1 MITPAR
7 GEVIDDADS
16 VGGRFLNR
24 ETSDLH
30 FKSRVL
36 ALAEDPAIPL
46 LERAKFL
53 AIVAGNL
60 DEFYMVRVAGLKRQQ
75 SAGLTTLSA
84 DGLTPTQQLAAISK
98 QVGRLMERHAA
109 IFADD
114 MLPALRE
121 RGIQIVRWPE
131 ISKSQR
137 RELAAVFRERI
148 FPILTPLAVDPGH
161 PFPYISNRSLNLA
174 VFIQDAE
181 GRVRFARVKVPPLLP
196 RLMPI
201 EEGRCYIPLEDVIAA
216 NVSDLFPG
224 MEVLT
229 SHVFRVTRDA
239 ELEVDDDG
247 AEDLLNALEQELTR
261 RRFSKAV
268 RLEVERGT
276 PNHLLQ
282 MLMRELQVDEPDIFE
297 LSGPLDLS
305 CLAELLQIN
314 RPDLKDPPF
323 QPVTH
328 PRLLPTDDA
337 PADVFAAIRGGDI
350 LVHHPYESFANSVQL
365 FIEQAAADPDV
376 LAIKQTLYR
385 TSGESPIVD
394 ALIEAA
400 EAGKQVVVLV
410 EIKARFDEIA
420 NINWARTL
428 ERAGCHVVYGLVG
441 LKTHCKLCM
450 VVRQEGDRLRRYVHI
465 GTGNYNPATARI
477 YEDLGLLTA
486 DEQLGSDIGSLFN
499 YLTGYSRHESY
510 DSLLVA
516 PHEMRQRMISMI
528 EREAAIASRG
538 DTARIVFKLNAIV
551 DEAIIDALCQAS
563 QAGVNIDIIARGI
576 CALRPGVHGL
586 SDNIRVRSIVGRFLE
601 HSRIYYFANGGAEE
615 LYIGSAD
622 LMHRNLDRRVEVL
635 VRVAADELKRRLC
648 GILDLA
654 LADITGSWRL
664 GKSGKWSRITST
676 KEAAAGRLLARNG
689 ASPEDAP
696 AEAPL
701 SLQKELIRRASQAQ

>member
-1 MITPAR
+1 MITSAR
-7 GEVIDDADS
+7 GEVIDETDS
-16 VGGRFLNR
+16 EGGRFLNR
-24 ETSDLH
+24 EISDLH

-75 SAGLTTLSA
+75 SAGLATLSA
-84 DGLTPTQQLAAISK
+84 DGLTPTQQLVAISK

-121 RGIQIVRWPE
+121 RDIQIVRWPE

-137 RELAAVFRERI
+137 RDMAAVFRERI

-174 VFIQDAE
+174 VFIQDAD

-201 EEGRCYIPLEDVIAA
+201 EDGRCYIPLEDVITA

-276 PNHLLQ
+276 PDHLLE

-297 LSGPLDLS
+297 LPGPLDLS

-328 PRLLPTDDA
+328 PRLLPNEDA

-400 EAGKQVVVLV
+400 ETGKQVVVLV

-486 DEQLGSDIGSLFN
+486 DEQLGADIGSLFN

-528 EREAAIASRG
+528 QREAAVASRG
-538 DTARIVFKLNAIV
+538 DPARIVFKLNAIV
-551 DEAIIDALCQAS
+551 DEAIIDALYKAS

-654 LADITGSWRL
+654 LADSTGSWRL
-664 GKSGKWSRITST
+664 GKSSKWSRITSA
-676 KEAAAGRLLARNG
+676 KEAAAGRLLPRNG
-689 ASPEDAP
+689 ASAE
-696 AEAPL
+696 EAPVEAPM
-701 SLQKELIRRASQAQ
+701 SLQKELIRRASQTQ

>member
-1 MITPAR
+1 MITSAR
-7 GEVIDDADS
+7 GDVINASDS
-16 VGGRFLNR
+16 AGGRFLNR

-109 IFADD
+109 VFADD

-121 RGIQIVRWPE
+121 SGIQIVRWPE

-137 RELAAVFRERI
+137 REMAAVFRERI

-239 ELEVDDDG
+239 ELEMDDDG

-268 RLEVERGT
+268 RLETERDT
-276 PNHLLQ
+276 PDHLLE

-297 LSGPLDLS
+297 LPGPLDLS
-305 CLAELLQIN
+305 CLSELLQIN

-328 PRLLPTDDA
+328 PRLLPTEDA
-337 PADVFAAIRGGDI
+337 PADVFAAVRGGDI

-365 FIEQAAADPDV
+365 FIEQAAADPEV

-477 YEDLGLLTA
+477 YEDIGLLTA
-486 DEQLGSDIGSLFN
+486 DEQLGADIGSLFN

-516 PHEMRQRMISMI
+516 PHEMRQRMIALI
-528 EREAAIASRG
+528 EREVAIASRG
-538 DTARIVFKLNAIV
+538 DPARIVFKLNALV
-551 DEAIIDALCQAS
+551 DEAIIDALYKAS
-563 QAGVNIDIIARGI
+563 QAGVNIDIVARGI

-601 HSRIYYFANGGAEE
+601 HSRIYYFGNGGAEE

-635 VRVAADELKRRLC
+635 VRVAADELKRRLS

-676 KEAAAGRLLARNG
+676 KDSTAGPLLPRNG
-689 ASPEDAP
+689 ASPEEAP
-696 AEAPL
+696 ADVPQ

>member
-1 MITPAR
+1 MTTSTRA
-7 GEVIDDADS
+7 EVIGEPDS
-16 VGGRFLNR
+16 AAGRYLNR
-24 ETSDLH
+24 EISDLQL
-30 FKSRVL
+30 KSRVL
-36 ALAEDPAIPL
+36 AIAEDPAVPL

-53 AIVAGNL
+53 SIVATNL

-75 SAGLTTLSA
+75 AAGITALSA
-84 DGLTPTQQLAAISK
+84 DGLSPTQQLSAISR
-98 QVGRLMERHAA
+98 QVGRLMERHASV
-109 IFADD
+109 FVDD
-114 MLPALRE
+114 VLPALRE
-121 RGIQIVRWPE
+121 RDIQIMRWSE
-131 ISKSQR
+131 LSKSQR
-137 RELAAVFRERI
+137 HEMTAVFRERI

-181 GRVRFARVKVPPLLP
+181 AHVRFARVKVPPLLP
-196 RLMPI
+196 RLMSI
-201 EEGRCYIPLEDVIAA
+201 EEGRSYVPLEGVIAA
-216 NVSDLFPG
+216 NLGDLFPG
-224 MEVLT
+224 MEILT

-247 AEDLLNALEQELTR
+247 AEDLLAALEQELTR

-268 RLEVERGT
+268 RLEIERGT
-276 PNHLLQ
+276 PDHLLE
-282 MLMRELQVDEPDIFE
+282 MLMRELQVEAPDIFE
-297 LSGPLDLS
+297 LPSPLDLS
-305 CLAELLQIN
+305 CLVELLPIN

-323 QPVTH
+323 QPVNH
-328 PRLLPTDDA
+328 PALLPAEDA
-337 PADVFAAIRGGDI
+337 AADIFAAIRAGDI
-350 LVHHPYESFANSVQL
+350 LVHHPYESFQNTVQA
-365 FIEQAAADPDV
+365 FIEQAAADPNV

-486 DEQLGSDIGSLFN
+486 DERLGSDIGSLFN

-516 PHEMRQRMISMI
+516 PHEMRQRMIALI
-528 EREAAIASRG
+528 HRESAIAKRG
-538 DTARIVFKLNAIV
+538 DPASIVFKLNALV
-551 DEAIIDALCQAS
+551 DEAIIDTLYKAS
-563 QAGVNIDIIARGI
+563 QAGVSIDIIARGI

-676 KEAAAGRLLARNG
+676 KDAAAGRLLPRNG
-689 ASPEDAP
+689 TSPEEAF
-696 AEAPL
+696 ANAPL

>member
-1 MITPAR
+1 MITSAR
-7 GEVIDDADS
+7 GEVIDASDS
-16 VGGRFLNR
+16 ASARFLNR

-36 ALAEDPAIPL
+36 AFAEDPAIPL

-109 IFADD
+109 AFADD
-114 MLPALRE
+114 VLPALRE
-121 RGIQIVRWPE
+121 RDIQIVRWPE

-137 RELAAVFRERI
+137 REMAAVFRERI

-174 VFIQDAE
+174 VFIEDAE

-239 ELEVDDDG
+239 ELEMDDDG

-268 RLEVERGT
+268 RLEIERGT
-276 PNHLLQ
+276 PDHLLE
-282 MLMRELQVDEPDIFE
+282 MLMRELQVDAPDIFE
-297 LSGPLDLS
+297 LPGPLDLS
-305 CLAELLQIN
+305 CLVELMQIN
-314 RPDLKDPPF
+314 RPDLKDAPF

-328 PRLLPTDDA
+328 PSLLPTEDA

-486 DEQLGSDIGSLFN
+486 DERLGADIGSLFN

-516 PHEMRQRMISMI
+516 PHEMRQRMIALI

-538 DTARIVFKLNAIV
+538 DPARIVFKLNALV
-551 DEAIIDALCQAS
+551 DEAIIDALYKAS
-563 QAGVNIDIIARGI
+563 QTGVNIDIIARGI

-586 SDNIRVRSIVGRFLE
+586 SDNIHVRSIVGRFLE
-601 HSRIYYFANGGAEE
+601 HSRIYYFANGSAEE

-622 LMHRNLDRRVEVL
+622 LMHRNLDRRVEVI

-654 LADITGSWRL
+654 LADTTGSWRL

-676 KEAAAGRLLARNG
+676 KDAAAARLLPRNG
-689 ASPEDAP
+689 ASPEEAP
-696 AEAPL
+696 ADAPL
-701 SLQKELIRRASQAQ
+701 SLQKELIRRASQA